1 MEKDKYISYDK
12 RITRQVLLIMF
23 ITLISAVIFS
33 SSLELTDEKNIN
45 YQEKGN
51 VSYKVQLKENDFYDN
66 QTQNENMSYVSSL
79 IDKININFNYNFLI
93 DEKID
98 FDIEHKIIGK
108 LIIEDSENKSKYY
121 EKEYILVDKKKES
134 SNHTD
139 HYTVNTSVDIDY
151 DYYND
156 IANTFRSKYGISATS
171 YLEVYFKS
179 DRKVNSHLLKNN
191 ENITLKIPLSQ
202 RAINIKLDTNKFNE
216 NRVEKIS
223 NKDVKIKNIYTLI
236 LSIIIFIVDLF
247 LIAYL
252 IFFINKTTIRKSKY
266 EKELNRIL
274 KEYDRFI
281 GNIKRLPS
289 FEGYRKIELNS
300 FQELLDVRDNINKVI
315 MYYEIV
321 KRRKSMFYI
330 IDNNDLYLYI
340 LKEADFIEE
349 VL

>member
-1 MEKDKYISYDK
+1 MKKNKYVSYDK
-12 RITRQVLLIMF
+12 RLTRQVLLIMF
-23 ITLISAVIFS
+23 ITLISAIIFS
-33 SSLELTDEKNIN
+33 ASLELTDEKNIN
-45 YQEKGN
+45 FQEKGN
-51 VSYKVQLKENDFYDN
+51 VNYKVQLKENDFYEN
-66 QTQNENMSYVSSL
+66 TTQDENMSYVSSL

-98 FDIEHKIIGK
+98 FDIEYEIVGK
-108 LIIEDSENKSKYY
+108 LIIEDSENKSNYY
-121 EKEYILVDKKKES
+121 EKEYKLEEAKKENNNYT
-134 SNHTD
+134 NH
-139 HYTVNTSVDIDY
+139 YSVNKSVDIDY

-179 DRKVNSHLLKNN
+179 TRKVNNHTLKDN

-202 RAINIKLDTNKFNE
+202 RAINIKLDKSKFNE
-216 NRVEKIS
+216 NKVEKIS
-223 NKDVKIKNIYTLI
+223 EKDVKVKNIYTLI

-247 LIAYL
+247 LIIYL
-252 IFFINKTTIRKSKY
+252 ILFINKTTVKKSKY
-266 EKELNRIL
+266 EKELNKIL

-281 GNIKRLPS
+281 GNVKRLPN
-289 FEGYRKIELNS
+289 FEGYKKIELNS

-349 VL
+349 LL